1 MFYRLLPTL
10 IKLGKIYI
18 AESPLY
24 EISTKDKIRFA
35 YNEREKAD
43 ILAEIGNAKY
53 TIQRSKGLGEN
64 EPEMMSL
71 TTMNPKTRRLIQ
83 ITPEDE
89 YKTSV
94 MFNTLLGDDI
104 TARKDFISS
113 YGAKYIDLADI

>member
-1 MFYRLLPTL
+1 MRTN
-10 IKLGKIYI
+10 
-18 AESPLY
+18 
-24 EISTKDKIRFA
+24 DK
-35 YNEREKAD
+35 EKAE

-71 TTMNPKTRRLIQ
+71 TTWIRERGRLIQ

-104 TARKDFISS
+104 TARKDFISA
-113 YGAKYIDLADI
+113 YGAKYLDLADI